1 MASNN
6 NSGAMTAIVAIVA
19 ILAVLFVIY
28 FFFLRGGG
36 TLDGGGRDINVEIN
50 PGGATESV
58 TPN

>member
-36 TLDGGGRDINVEIN
+36 GALDGGRDINVEVN
-50 PGGATESV
+50 PGGAVESV